1 MVLKKVFGGIIYNAI
16 VGSMYVFPKLKH
28 NLIYNGLENFTNQ
41 PPTLIL
47 SNHKREA
54 DPMIIFPTLYYKKRF
69 PKIYFVAQ
77 HGLFLQGMPNFQK
90 GFSSAVGYALFSI
103 NLRKPLTLLN
113 MRPIRNPKTITV
125 REFLTDIKDNIG
137 DFYLDEI
144 LSDKW
149 NFLFYALRPGEN
161 NNKIKISDVIRRH
174 YNKVLKEVSSPGI
187 LLKDRE
193 FINKVKDLER
203 EIIREQ
209 ESVFVDILN
218 KNGTLYLFPE
228 GELSKDG
235 RLTKI
240 KAGLYDILS
249 QTKSKVKILPIN
261 ITYDFMYTTRRINT
275 FINFGKEYT
284 SEVMLSDDI
293 IDSFAE
299 NAINELTTITPS
311 NLFSYYLYNVAEK
324 NKDMPYSVIKKH
336 NLEKKLFTAFNELSE
351 KGHSID
357 KKVLNKKVFD
367 KRLNGYLRYCSF
379 FFSPFLNWRGNDI
392 ILDTERILDGEV
404 NYRKNPVRYSANEL
418 SHFEILE
425 KIFN

>member
-1 MVLKKVFGGIIYNAI
+1 M
-16 VGSMYVFPKLKH
+16 
-28 NLIYNGLENFTNQ
+28 
-41 PPTLIL
+41 
-47 SNHKREA
+47 
-54 DPMIIFPTLYYKKRF
+54 
-69 PKIYFVAQ
+69 
-77 HGLFLQGMPNFQK
+77 
-90 GFSSAVGYALFSI
+90 
-103 NLRKPLTLLN
+103 
-113 MRPIRNPKTITV
+113 
-125 REFLTDIKDNIG
+125 
-137 DFYLDEI
+137 
-144 LSDKW
+144 
-149 NFLFYALRPGEN
+149 
-161 NNKIKISDVIRRH
+161 
-174 YNKVLKEVSSPGI
+174 
-187 LLKDRE
+187 KDRE

-218 KNGTLYLFPE
+218 KNGTLCLFPE